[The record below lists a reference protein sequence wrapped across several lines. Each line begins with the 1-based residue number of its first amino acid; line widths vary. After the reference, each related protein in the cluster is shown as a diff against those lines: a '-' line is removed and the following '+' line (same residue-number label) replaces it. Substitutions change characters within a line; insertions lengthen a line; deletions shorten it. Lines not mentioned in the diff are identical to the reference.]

1 MSAVMQE
8 LAESLLS
15 SLNCDVKVFDWVRYA
30 SKDTGIMIANII
42 AEEINTTII
51 ATMPF

>member
-15 SLNCDVKVFDWVRYA
+15 SLNCDANVLDWARYA
-30 SKDTGIMIANII
+30 SKDMGIMIADII
-42 AEEINTTII
+42 AEEINTTIM